1 MSATHK
7 IEGEQTPLPPLVSDE
22 RLRKIAMGLS
32 DEHGIRT
39 NRKLQHLYNAGYVA
53 ANDMRRIY
61 EQDRQRTREVV
72 QALVNCI
79 RIADTYGQFR
89 PMGPYRFDPESKY
102 HERQQ
107 DEITA
112 IALAKS
118 INIEPS
124 RP

>member
-1 MSATHK
+1 M
-7 IEGEQTPLPPLVSDE
+7 EQTKTLPPLVSDE
-22 RLRKIAMGLS
+22 QIAYMRMGALKA
-32 DEHGIRT
+32 DEYGDKRT
-39 NRKLQHLYNAGYVA
+39 RQDLIMDSAEGGCRFA
-53 ANDMRRIY
+53 MEIY
-61 EQDRQRTREVV
+61 ERDRAKTREVV

-89 PMGPYRFDPESKY
+89 PAGPYHFDPESKY

-118 INIEPS
+118 QCGIEPKTEQ
-124 RP
+124 R